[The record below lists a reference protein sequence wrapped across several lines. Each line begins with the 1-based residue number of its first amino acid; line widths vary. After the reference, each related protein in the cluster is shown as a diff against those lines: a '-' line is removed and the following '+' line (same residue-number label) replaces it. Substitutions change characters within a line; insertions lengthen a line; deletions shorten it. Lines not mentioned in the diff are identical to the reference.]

1 MAIGWFSVLS
11 KVIPWGD
18 VVDAAPQIVKGAKRL
33 FRSVK
38 NNSADAGREV
48 ESATSEPAN
57 AANLNIRVQKLQA
70 KISEMDAEQQ
80 ASAALI
86 QSLAEQNA
94 FVIKAVEVMRVRT
107 KCLFYAGTAMA
118 IVMVAL
124 VVWIALK
131 HG

>member
-11 KVIPWGD
+11 KVIPWDD
-18 VVDAAPQIVKGAKRL
+18 VVDAAPQIVKGAKRF

-38 NNSADAGREV
+38 NNSAETVAET
-48 ESATSEPAN
+48 ESAAFEPEDPTG
-57 AANLNIRVQKLQA
+57 LDIRVRRLQA
-70 KISEMDAEQQ
+70 KISEMETEQQ

-94 FVIKAVEVMRVRT
+94 FVIKAVEVMRTRT
-107 KCLFYAGTAMA
+107 KMLIYAFAA
-118 IVMVAL
+118 IVIAFVAL

>member
-38 NNSADAGREV
+38 NNSAETV
-48 ESATSEPAN
+48 SETESAAFEPEDPTG
-57 AANLNIRVQKLQA
+57 LNIRVRRLQA
-70 KISEMDAEQQ
+70 KISEMETEQQ

-94 FVIKAVEVMRVRT
+94 FVIKAVEVMRTRT
-107 KCLFYAGTAMA
+107 KVLIYAFAA
-118 IVMVAL
+118 IVIAFVAL